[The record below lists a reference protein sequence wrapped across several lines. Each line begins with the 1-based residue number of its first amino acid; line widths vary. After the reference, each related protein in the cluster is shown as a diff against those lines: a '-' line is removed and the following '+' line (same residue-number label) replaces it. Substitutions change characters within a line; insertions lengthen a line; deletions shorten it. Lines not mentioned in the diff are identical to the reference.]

1 MTIEGDQTVELC
13 NRTHLY
19 EDITFNT
26 PIKTIAQNGQDFK
39 LVYSDYPEVGQIQ
52 INMASTGNNCISKV
66 GALSVI
72 YPRHGTPRSVP
83 DPDNPGLSL
92 KDSYGVIIMQ
102 SGLRMNK
109 LRIQT
114 VPGDANSTSPA
125 GNHFGKIEM
134 IGGSGTLDLQLSA
147 KFSGIS
153 EEIGVIRATTAF
165 ITTNSIAG
173 DSAGEAGSNHKNR
186 IQIGEIDAYDFVS
199 LSGVSGVVGDVQ
211 ASISQG
217 RVHYGLNRLEG
228 GIVECSGIEIDKS
241 TLLGTELIATTTGFI
256 LPPEDPK
263 VVKNFFTRPDGTRD
277 FTETFVPA
285 QSVTSKTPYVS
296 INKSILVDTP
306 IKTHDLTISGSGVA
320 ESFNY
325 DIEFVRRA
333 TCENYGFMAGTMKCK
348 DPFYIQTTKT
358 MVGPKG
364 QKRVLETY
372 AGPIL
377 KTKSLRFASK
387 VTDVT
392 TFVHE
397 GNYVGSTQPTIE
409 SNIEIEPVDAILE
422 KLPSGNIGNHHK
434 YKKMDRSIR
443 VFSDTVV
450 DVHATGAAGVRNG
463 LDGALH
469 IKGTLTAPR
478 VGAQNFIN
486 YGTIVANDLATLTNG
501 INYGTIRASG
511 FNIDGGYSGEPDDD
525 GQPTWVSNFINSGV
539 LQYFDGSEF
548 PHDNP

>member
-1 MTIEGDQTVELC
+1 MTIEGDQTVDLC

-52 INMASTGNNCISKV
+52 IDMASTGNNCISKV

-72 YPRHGTPRSVP
+72 YPRHGPPR
-83 DPDNPGLSL
+83 DITTFRN
-92 KDSYGVIIMQ
+92 GVLLVVGQQ
-102 SGLRMNK
+102 SGLRMNR

-114 VPGDANSTSPA
+114 VQGDANSTSPA

-153 EEIGVIRATTAF
+153 EEIGVIRATTAV
-165 ITTNSIAG
+165 ITTDSIAG
-173 DSAGEAGSNHKNR
+173 AGPAQAGGDHKNR
-186 IQIGEIDAYDFVS
+186 IQIGEIDAYNFVS
-199 LSGVSGVVGDVQ
+199 VSGVSGVVGDIQ

-217 RVHYGLNRLEG
+217 TVNYGLNRLEG
-228 GIVECSGIEIDKS
+228 GIVECSGINIDKS

-256 LPPEDPK
+256 LPPQNPR
-263 VVKNFFTRPDGTRD
+263 VVKNFFIRADGTRD
-277 FTETFVPA
+277 FTETFIPA

-306 IKTHDLTISGSGVA
+306 IKTHDLTISGSGVF

-358 MVGPKG
+358 LVGPKG
-364 QKRVLETY
+364 KKKVEETY
-372 AGPIL
+372 AGPTL

-397 GNYVGSTQPTIE
+397 GTYIGATQPTIE
-409 SNIEIEPVDAILE
+409 SNVEIEPVDAILE
-422 KLPSGNIGNHHK
+422 KLPSGNSESHSK
-434 YKKMDRSIR
+434 YKQMDRSIR

-450 DVHATGAAGVRNG
+450 DVHATGALGVRNG
-463 LDGALH
+463 FNGALH

-478 VGAQNFIN
+478 VTAEHFIN
-486 YGTIVANDLATLTNG
+486 YGTIVANDLVKLKNG
-501 INYGTIRASG
+501 VNYGTIRASG
-511 FNIDGGYSGEPDDD
+511 FSIDGGLTGDEDEN
-525 GQPTWVSNFINSGV
+525 GQPTWVSNFINSGA